1 MKGLLWGGLAWA
13 QITGTYL
20 INGSSNPAGG
30 SFATLQEA
38 FDELAR
44 EGVWDTVRL
53 RVVAPYDP
61 AAEPSTIQV
70 KPYACNSCAV
80 IVQVEVPVTLAKA
93 PVAQWQTGGQFVLR
107 ILGGVQNFVLNGRGY
122 LQLKSLTDTTAL
134 TGVVGIVP
142 RAGAPVSNIQID
154 SCVLEGHSRGGTWA
168 ALYVGDSASYTLQ
181 PVAAAVSGLTVRH
194 CTLRAARYGAV
205 LLSGGWGGLTQVTF
219 ESNTFGYPTTTLAD
233 AENAWGRGG
242 AALYAR
248 YVVNLWLRRNTAQGA
263 WEAGP
268 YSPVGFK
275 LEGCHTAILQANR
288 LYNLRSLSP
297 DGYGAI
303 GLHLVRDPRYGPSP
317 YLVEN
322 NFIGGLL
329 GGADESLPG
338 SSEYAVA
345 GILLES
351 AFQPDPNAT
360 FTLRHNTVHLSGAAQ
375 SSAPWAKDGFSAALI
390 LGRNIRGGVEVRG
403 NLFQN
408 TLALTSTLPPDAKE
422 TTALLFW
429 ESPSALQWNT
439 FLLDGNFY
447 YVQGAAPERTY
458 LARIGAGDTML
469 RIGSLAEWRLLTGGE
484 SASRWGLQGPAP
496 FLAPDQ
502 PHLDP
507 NQPWEGINAGP
518 LPPLVTEDYDG
529 DPRPVGGGSDPGTAP
544 DLGADEL
551 AGTPFSCPAV
561 YSEPI
566 LPSLTQGLCGEP
578 VTLSVS
584 NPAALAG
591 ELVLLQSLDGGF
603 SWQAFPVVAGQFP
616 LTLPLPKVASLP
628 AQVHYTIAA
637 SPPSGCPGMPD
648 TAPPVAITLQDRL
661 GNRPET
667 AITLSFSPSAPGVW
681 QTAYDDSLTGYGTTD
696 VFSPVRGASM
706 ASRSPDLFYALTL
719 PACLDSLEVDLC
731 GAQTDFDT
739 RLHLIAVGDTFTD
752 RDQGLRTDC
761 TPNGVAA
768 AYTSRLVAVA
778 SSAAGGRP
786 PEDFTAPARV
796 FLPLTAGQTLLL
808 IVEGE
813 TAFDLGH
820 FSLRVSGY
828 NLPLTPP
835 DLGPDRSVCYDPGGI
850 TLRAWAP
857 TASQF
862 AWWVDGSPFP
872 GTDSVIRSVLDP
884 GPHEIVVEAQKVALQ
899 PCATTQ
905 SLRDTLQL
913 TVLPEIGAYIQ
924 EGQQIYPSGD
934 TLFRSF
940 GSYTFTGGAAVSG
953 VSFTWQVLNAQ
964 LLPLYTASGPTLT
977 YEFGVRGVY
986 GIVLESQAGTCR
998 ETDTLYLVVQAA
1010 ASSLDKVQML
1020 GVRLWVDP
1028 MDGSLWAAFPEGG
1041 LYYLRVIDLM
1051 GRRLF
1056 EQTFSGGGAYRLLGA
1071 LPSGLYAVQV
1081 HSPQGEATLL
1091 WPHPSY

>member
-1 MKGLLWGGLAWA
+1 MKGLLWGTLAWA
-13 QITGTYL
+13 QLTGTYL

-44 EGVWDTVRL
+44 QGVQDTVRL

-80 IVQVEVPVTLAKA
+80 IVLVEVPVTLAKA

-107 ILGGVQNFVLNGRGY
+107 ILGGVRNFVLNGRGY
-122 LQLKSLTDTTAL
+122 LRLKSLTDTTAL

-142 RAGAPVSNIQID
+142 RAGAPVSNIQLD
-154 SCVLEGHSRGGTWA
+154 SCVLEGYSRTGTWA

-194 CTLRAARYGAV
+194 CTLRAARYGAI
-205 LLSGGWGGLTQVTF
+205 LLSGGWGGLTQVTL
-219 ESNTFGYPTTTLAD
+219 EDNTFGYPTATLAD

-242 AALYAR
+242 AAVYAR
-248 YVVNLWLRRNTAQGA
+248 YVVNLRLRRNTALGA
-263 WEAGP
+263 WETGP
-268 YSPVGFK
+268 YTPVGFK

-288 LYNLRSLSP
+288 IGNLRSLSP

-303 GLHLVRDPRYGPSP
+303 GLHLVRDPRFGPSP
-317 YLVEN
+317 HLVEN
-322 NFIGGLL
+322 NFIGGLS

-351 AFQPDPNAT
+351 AFQPDLNAT

-429 ESPSALQWNT
+429 ENPSTLQWST

-447 YVQGAAPERTY
+447 YVRGAAPERTY
-458 LARIGAGDTML
+458 LARIGAGDSVQ
-469 RIGSLAEWRLLTGGE
+469 RIGSLAAWRLLTGGE
-484 SASRWGLQGPAP
+484 SSSRWGLQGPAP

-518 LPPLVTEDYDG
+518 LPPLVTEDFDG
-529 DPRPVGGGSDPGTAP
+529 DPRPVGGGSDPGSAP
-544 DLGADEL
+544 DIGADEL
-551 AGTPFSCPAV
+551 AGTPFPCPTV
-561 YSEPI
+561 HSEPL

-578 VTLSVS
+578 VTLAVG
-584 NPAALAG
+584 NPASLAG
-591 ELVLLQSLDGGF
+591 ELALLQSLDGGL

-616 LTLPLPKVASLP
+616 LTLSLPEVASFP
-628 AQVHYTIAA
+628 AQVHYTLAA
-637 SPPSGCPGMPD
+637 SPVAGCPGMPD
-648 TAPPVAITLQDRL
+648 TAPPVAITLQDRP

-667 AITLSFSPSAPGVW
+667 AIALSLSLSAPGIW
-681 QTAYDDSLTGYGTTD
+681 QAAQEDSLTGYGTTD
-696 VFSPVRGASM
+696 VFSPLRGASM
-706 ASRSPDLFYALTL
+706 ASRSPDLCYVLTL

-731 GAQTDFDT
+731 GPQTDFDT

-778 SSAAGGRP
+778 ASAAGGRP
-786 PEDFTAPARV
+786 AEDFAAPARV
-796 FLPLTAGQTLLL
+796 FLPLTAGQTILL

-813 TAFDLGH
+813 TALDLGR

-828 NLPLTPP
+828 SLPLTSP
-835 DLGPDRSVCYDPGGI
+835 DLGPDRSVCYEPGGLPI
-850 TLRAWAP
+850 RAWAP

-872 GTDSVIRSVLDP
+872 GTDSVIRPTLGP
-884 GPHEIVVEAQKVALQ
+884 GLHEIVVEAQKVALQ
-899 PCATTQ
+899 PCAVPQ

-913 TVLPEIGAYIQ
+913 TVLPEIGASIQ
-924 EGQQIYPSGD
+924 EGTQVYPSGD

-940 GSYTFTGGAAVSG
+940 GSYTFTAGAAVSG

-964 LLPLYTASGPTLT
+964 LLPIYTVLGPTLT
-977 YEFGVRGVY
+977 YEFGVRGLY
-986 GIVLESQAGTCR
+986 GVVLESQAGTCR
-998 ETDTLYLVVQAA
+998 ETDTLYLVIQGAA
-1010 ASSLDKVQML
+1010 ASLDKAQPL
-1020 GVRLWVDP
+1020 GVRLWADP
-1028 MDGSLWAAFPEGG
+1028 TDGSLWAAFPEGG
-1041 LYYLRVIDLM
+1041 PYQVRVLDLM
-1051 GRRLF
+1051 GRQLL
-1056 EQTFSGGGAYRLLGA
+1056 EDSFSGGAVYRLLSC
-1071 LPSGLYAVQV
+1071 LTPGLYAVQV
-1081 HSPQGEATLL
+1081 RSAERGAHFL
-1091 WPHPSY
+1091 WLHPSY